1 MRYCG
6 RDFSEGELAWIRRL
20 IAEEPERTRV
30 DISQEVCRAFG
41 WHKPDGGLKEMSCR
55 VALLRMHREGLIT
68 LPPPRRKNGNGKAH
82 TRRTPEAEP
91 RLPLVLFS
99 GALAEL
105 RVELVST
112 HKQSALWN
120 EYIARYH
127 YLGYKP
133 LPGAQ
138 LRYMVRFQ
146 NEELALF
153 GFGASAWK
161 TAPRDRFIGWSAEQR
176 KAGLHLVVNNA
187 RFLILPWVQW
197 RNLAS
202 KALSLVSK
210 RLALDW
216 QERYGDALK
225 DKKPFELPFQQGRDT
240 GDRTMPFGGDP
251 LHPELRVLP
260 TDHLKHTQSL
270 PTRIHNIPT
279 QAQANPNG
287 QWMQG
292 TQPWPEMREP
302 MFDYSDT
309 FRTPAPGPSDA
320 YQPPLLQAPIRV
332 PVTNRADTEYEWRGP
347 IGNSSASARALD
359 QNFTHAPPRVAPQ
372 ENPWPGAPGDPGCG
386 APGHV
391 ATGITARMT
400 QREGNEWYNQPGP
413 VSGPGQ
419 TPMQYT
425 DTTRPTIRQT
435 TEQSVV
441 LPRIV
446 RSDNGVGP
454 MSYNPA
460 RPTGR
465 QTTEEAIVPPGL
477 QAGSGQTPMQFTDQ
491 TRPTIK
497 QSLESSVVMGPMQNT
512 GPSAPTEHYSDQ
524 FRPTLREGV
533 ESLVVQPP
541 QQLPQG
547 GAVTM
552 PYVDRARTTQREDT
566 EQLTQVG
573 RISGA
578 ASGKGA
584 VRHYDDEFRDTR
596 RQFTA
601 ENPQLGP
608 ALNSS
613 AAAGGYT
620 STGIQVPQTERNR
633 DMEDTYSFG
642 PVSAETKSPMDRSY
656 LTNITFDDRKEIGL
670 YNRIPAR
677 DRFTDVPRNLYGNYN
692 LPPDD
697 QLDFTRTGN
706 PDYSQENQRRLI
718 PSSHYNPNKDLLQVN
733 ECRNIE
739 PYQIQQLATNPYS
752 TDVRVIAGQSN
763 Y

>member
-1 MRYCG
+1 MSSDSDTEDYSSDWTEESSCG
-6 RDFSEGELAWIRRL
+6 FGSPPCRPVPQPVRRL
-20 IAEEPERTRV
+20 VDIEEPSQAPKYNFTVLYNERVPT
-30 DISQEVCRAFG
+30 
-41 WHKPDGGLKEMSCR
+41 
-55 VALLRMHREGLIT
+55 
-68 LPPPRRKNGNGKAH
+68 
-82 TRRTPEAEP
+82 
-91 RLPLVLFS
+91 
-99 GALAEL
+99 GA
-105 RVELVST
+105 RVEIAPEQNRRPFKPNAPRPPGERVQDDTMWGGPFGTHDRTEMFGIDQSKHNDLYTGLDKFSAHPYPFASEDGFNTKDQWLGGIGPLPSFGSHVKQGMGDVSQQIMERYNGARGFRQPKREVEKSHPRNRQLPVST
-112 HKQSALWN
+112 PNFA
-120 EYIARYH
+120 
-127 YLGYKP
+127 
-133 LPGAQ
+133 
-138 LRYMVRFQ
+138 
-146 NEELALF
+146 
-153 GFGASAWK
+153 
-161 TAPRDRFIGWSAEQR
+161 
-176 KAGLHLVVNNA
+176 
-187 RFLILPWVQW
+187 
-197 RNLAS
+197 
-202 KALSLVSK
+202 
-210 RLALDW
+210 DW
-216 QERYGDALK
+216 QDRYADALK

-287 QWMQG
+287 HWMQG

-332 PVTNRADTEYEWRGP
+332 PVTNRADTEFEWRGP

-359 QNFTHAPPRVAPQ
+359 QNFTHAPPRVAPE
-372 ENPWPGAPGDPGCG
+372 ENPWPGVPGDPGCG

-413 VSGPGQ
+413 ASGPGQ

-425 DTTRPTIRQT
+425 DQTRPTIRQT
-435 TEQSVV
+435 TEESVV

-454 MSYNPA
+454 MTYNPA
-460 RPTGR
+460 RPTGK
-465 QTTEEAIVPPGL
+465 QTTEEGIVPPVL
-477 QAGSGQTPMQFTDQ
+477 QAGSGQTPMQYTDQ
-491 TRPTIK
+491 TRPTTK
-497 QSLESSVVMGPMQNT
+497 QTLESAVVMGPMQNT

-552 PYVDRARTTQREDT
+552 PYLDVARSTQREDT

-596 RQFTA
+596 REFTA

-633 DMEDTYSFG
+633 GMEDTYSFG

-656 LTNITFDDRKEIGL
+656 ITNITFDDRKEVGL

-718 PSSHYNPNKDLLQVN
+718 PSSHYSPNKDLLQVN
-733 ECRNIE
+733 ECRFIE